1 MRAVAKN
8 TFYKKTA
15 INQAVAV
22 KPNFG
27 DMADGGTDTKMTLK
41 GGIDPTYF
49 LLSGAVATNPA
60 YGESEMVGGYL
71 QLYTEGVT
79 MPTTPSMPQLV
90 LYRTKAG
97 TEINEGTLKPS
108 FISGAV
114 ANDPTG
120 QDIAVYR
127 STITKDNYVMIENFD
142 GADKTI
148 GRVEMLQSIGNGS
161 VALSD
166 AYLERKTARDKMIGG
181 GNIMGNR
188 KTFSL
193 KQFWSPDGGSTIPIE
208 PEGTDPN
215 GVWRPSY
222 DGRQGSVAGV
232 SRKTV
237 WREPYWKY
245 ENIKH
250 KIKFKQQTQVASD
263 LDAAPLA
270 GRGNTIF
277 DEVTATADMN
287 NPFTSDVN
295 NPLMM
300 TSCELSTAKKYSGGQ
315 AFRMYHL
322 WDYSEQSAQ
331 LQKAMG
337 GRAITPSMTRASIY
351 NMPRPHPGL
360 DEGVSSSNQ
369 LGWRASVVPYIEMR
383 ANISKLNFNPFM
395 QTNMGGSDDT
405 GFDTAI
411 GVYTSGAISPDTNQL
426 LGFVRS
432 IAITFSNY
440 KPKAEHTTLDKFL
453 DYGLGRFYGT
463 SSVSKE
469 HVVGG
474 IMFSKSP
481 IDIELVGGN
490 PANVTATT
498 IPVTPYQDASGTS
511 ILRTQGMGKFGFA
524 GGDADETVLLATNP
538 NSSNDGTQGARQV
551 TLTLDSWFNMKF
563 FTDAYAKNTV
573 DSAQDDLYNY
583 GGSSLENKGCP
594 MRVYFETEVDTSG
607 TTETTALQNQ
617 PYLDI
622 YFPAVSGGSSGS
634 TNKSG
639 EYSFNDDPAMFP
651 KHMTIWVQNYRWIS
665 GTTSTTYADAA
676 FDGSYGI
683 FYWGDNNAGLKN
695 GAATEAELFIDD
707 IKFVNYTPEVTNCSI
722 GGSINSQQYFAFGS
736 EGQNSPFQTM
746 SSGSGVNLY
755 EVRGWAVSG
764 QSTSGN
770 LKEQVLSEQ
779 MIFGFDNPAQFPNA
793 TDYAN
798 DCYGYIMANGFSTNL
813 YGSLQ
818 RIPIQGNGGISYI
831 SVSGTDINQK
841 KLGGQF
847 FGSHGW
853 NDSTEASTPTGT
865 ALSGSSILSSDTA
878 NTLGG
883 AATGSVNYATGT
895 TWDFPSTD
903 GFTQKGLFR
912 VALSGAGFNGDT
924 TWTKRENVSVSTK
937 ITGVMGA
944 SGPGDSLNANQI
956 KVASTNIFN
965 KYQDDEY
972 VIYRIGQN
980 MPTASSGNSSTL
992 GWGVGSDEA
1001 TAWPNVTIAG
1011 RNVLKLAE
1019 ESAINEGSSIVT
1031 LDITRQGVKSSSLTH
1046 ADDGST
1052 DLLTEANLSDLWIGP
1067 KKYWLNLL
1075 WLASQT
1081 QRTYQNFCVVQN
1093 VEASGDGNAEPTAA
1107 AVTGSTWNESVFSFD
1122 SSARSTLGASTL
1134 YLRNWNLSDDP
1145 EDSTLVMNEDF
1156 GYGSFDET
1164 KGSGGQVSEATASL
1178 NNWVN
1183 MDMLGLAKK
1192 VTSGENITYLLGLAD
1207 ASSSQTV
1214 TLSSDENA
1222 TLGQR
1227 PVMYWEYKDELPKF
1241 NSNLRV
1247 EPNYNILEGKGS
1259 DKVNL
1264 YDLDRE
1270 ELNAVKFTW
1279 EEEGEDIL
1287 YRTLFV
1293 STNPITNK
1301 YANIHFH
1308 APMNEQPGTTNT
1320 VKGYYYTKTSRN
1332 SNVEFANATER
1343 TITGSSGWAPIVG
1356 DGSGH
1361 TVGPYTDTGWTSPWF
1376 GATTATFVAHC
1387 IPSFTEAGTE
1397 LGYIMSD
1404 YDGTSRESVRMSLSG
1419 AAGTDKELYVKFQL
1433 TSGSAGTSGDRYTL
1447 LSDYTFSNDGE
1458 SPIFIVVTFNAA
1470 LPSNNIKMYVNGALA
1485 AQSAGNWAQDEAI
1498 YDGTGYAG
1506 AGRLTI
1512 GNLRNDSTASTQFE
1526 GTLQEIIVYDSE
1538 LYVPTEA
1545 GEYVL
1550 PTDYLPDK
1558 SGDSELKYKA
1568 RLFLYDYH
1576 NIIGTSRDTVCS
1588 SSEVTWEA
1596 TGI

>member
-1 MRAVAKN
+1 MRPVAKN
-8 TFYKKTA
+8 TFYKATT

-108 FISGAV
+108 FISGSS
-114 ANDPTG
+114 ANDHTG

-161 VALSD
+161 VSLSD
-166 AYLERKTARDKMIGG
+166 AYLDRKTARDKMIGG

-250 KIKFKQQTQVASD
+250 KIKFKQQTQVSSD

-300 TSCELSTAKKYSGGQ
+300 TSCELSTAKKFSGGQ

-351 NMPRPHPGL
+351 NIPRPHPGL
-360 DEGVSSSNQ
+360 DDDVASSNQ
-369 LGWRASVVPYIEMR
+369 LGWRASIVPYIEMR

-481 IDIELVGGN
+481 IDISLVGGD
-490 PANVTATT
+490 PANITATT
-498 IPVTPYQDASGTS
+498 IPVTPYQDASGAS
-511 ILRTQGMGKFGFA
+511 ILRTDGMAQFGFDSD
-524 GGDADETVLLATNP
+524 DAIDTLLLATHP
-538 NSSNDGTQGARQV
+538 NSSNSGVNGARQV

-563 FTDAYAKNTV
+563 YTDAYAKNTV

-617 PYLDI
+617 PYLDV

-634 TNKSG
+634 NNRSG
-639 EYSFNDDPAMFP
+639 EYSFNDDPAMYP

-665 GTTSTTYADAA
+665 GTSNATYADSG
-676 FDGSYGI
+676 FDGSYGL
-683 FYWGDNNAGLKN
+683 FYWGDDDAGLKN

-818 RIPIQGNGGISYI
+818 RIPIEGNGGISYI

-847 FGSHGW
+847 MGSHGW
-853 NDSTEASTPTGT
+853 HDDTEVSTPTGT
-865 ALSGSSILSSDTA
+865 SLSGSSILSSDTA
-878 NTLGG
+878 DTLGG

-924 TWTKRENVSVSTK
+924 TWTKRENISVSTK
-937 ITGVMGA
+937 ITGIMGA

-972 VIYRIGQN
+972 LIYRKGKN
-980 MPTASSGNSSTL
+980 MPTVTSGNSSTL

-1001 TAWPNVTIAG
+1001 TAWPNVTIAS
-1011 RNVLKLAE
+1011 RNILKLAE
-1019 ESAINEGSSIVT
+1019 DAAINEGSSIVT

-1222 TLGQR
+1222 SVGRR
-1227 PVMYWEYKDELPKF
+1227 PIMYWEYKDTLPKL
-1241 NSNLRV
+1241 SAPLQV
-1247 EPNYNILEGKGS
+1247 EPVYNILTGRGS
-1259 DKVNL
+1259 DKINL

-1279 EEEGEDIL
+1279 EEESDDIL
-1287 YRTLFV
+1287 YRLLYIDTG
-1293 STNPITNK
+1293 SIQDK
-1301 YANIHFH
+1301 YANMDFH
-1308 APMNEQPGTTNT
+1308 APINEIPNTNSQ
-1320 VKGYYYTKTSRN
+1320 VKGYFYTGGSSVGT
-1332 SNVEFANATER
+1332 EFTAVTNR
-1343 TITGSSGWAPIVG
+1343 RITGSAGWAWNGTGNVG
-1356 DGSGH
+1356 LSADLN
-1361 TVGPYTDTGWTSPWF
+1361 TSPWW
-1376 GATTATFVAHC
+1376 GNTEATFIAHC
-1387 IPSFTEAGTE
+1387 IPNETGASSSVMT
-1397 LGYIMSD
+1397 LMSD
-1404 YDGTSRESVRMSLSG
+1404 YLDDTLDWGSVHMRLTKGAGANTDVTPKITLVSGTGVRTG
-1419 AAGTDKELYVKFQL
+1419 KE
-1433 TSGSAGTSGDRYTL
+1433 YTL
-1447 LSDYTFSNDGE
+1447 TSDYTFKNDGE
-1458 SPIFIVVTFNAA
+1458 SPVFMVVTFNAN
-1470 LPSNNIKMYVNGALA
+1470 LPTDNVKMYVNGVLA
-1485 AQSAGNWAQDEAI
+1485 AKSAGNWAS
-1498 YDGTGYAG
+1498 
-1506 AGRLTI
+1506 
-1512 GNLRNDSTASTQFE
+1512 GNALNTNSGVPAASTNTRIGFYKPGSSSATNYFH
-1526 GTLQEIIVYDSE
+1526 GTIQEVLVHNKE
-1538 LYVPTEA
+1538 LHVPTSA
-1545 GEYVL
+1545 NEYVL
-1550 PTDYLPDK
+1550 PTDYLPDMD
-1558 SGDSELKYKA
+1558 SGTELKYNA
-1568 RLFLYDYH
+1568 RLFLFDYH
-1576 NIIGTSRDTVCS
+1576 NIIGSAADEVCS
-1588 SSEVTWEA
+1588 SNTVRWGA